1 MSKVEFDFPHL
12 ENAQVI
18 FKAIQSNYDKFDW
31 NWPDADRAK
40 NRRAL
45 QEVMS
50 KPDVRNQLSNTI
62 RLFEIKGETGESSCT
77 FYYREERL
85 STFVDL
91 YPDWIEQVFDF
102 WSPLDV
108 LNVLDEAI
116 WRAEEMKTF
125 YQIKAA

>member
-1 MSKVEFDFPHL
+1 MSKVTFDYPHL

-18 FKAIQSNYDKFDW
+18 FKAIQSSYDKFDW

-102 WSPLDV
+102 GSPLDV
-108 LNVLDEAI
+108 LSILDEAM

>member
-12 ENAQVI
+12 ENAQSI
-18 FKAIQSNYDKFDW
+18 FKVIQSNYDKFDW
-31 NWPDADRAK
+31 NWPDADWAH

-77 FYYREERL
+77 FCYREERL
-85 STFVDL
+85 HTFVDL

-102 WSPLDV
+102 AGPMDILDV
-108 LNVLDEAI
+108 LDSTMQRV
-116 WRAEEMKTF
+116 EEMKSF